1 MLLAS
6 TEQKLIPKMNLPES
20 ELKCA
25 SFNGSFE
32 WEFIEVCYIF
42 EDFPEVEDF
51 LRQAFDIKCR
61 RVIC

>member
-1 MLLAS
+1 
-6 TEQKLIPKMNLPES
+6 MNLPES

-25 SFNGSFE
+25 SFNGIFE